1 MDLAAVEERGVQVVL
16 PLEILRGAVPI
27 RDVVVAVLAVGRVLV
42 TDFQFPLLAVVH
54 LVDRAPVEIPVML
67 LLVAARTFVARSRR
81 VEHVAFGV
89 LQRIPVVSQPSRY
102 RNPVAS
108 LVQPER
114 VIGQQLRELLLV
126 GVAIMAVVES
136 VVYHIGPLHAMLV
149 IAHVAAPGVLGV
161 AALEFQR
168 QSVAA

>member
-1 MDLAAVEERGVQVVL
+1 
-16 PLEILRGAVPI
+16 
-27 RDVVVAVLAVGRVLV
+27 
-42 TDFQFPLLAVVH
+42 
-54 LVDRAPVEIPVML
+54 ML
-67 LLVAARTFVARSRR
+67 LFVAARTFVARSRR

-89 LQRIPVVSQPSRY
+89 FQRIPVVPQPSRY
-102 RNPVAS
+102 RDPVAP

-126 GVAIMAVVES
+126 GVAVMA
-136 VVYHIGPLHAMLV
+136 GPLHAMLV
-149 IAHVAAPGVLGV
+149 VAHVAAPGVLGV